1 MEDRRRPTSNS
12 GIARGLGGRSGFS
25 GAEGP
30 RDLPPEATSKAERV
44 AAVRN
49 WHDAINH
56 FEDYEDRS
64 RVRLGH
70 LLPSSELLIAGAI
83 VLVFLGGFAGFIA
96 FLALTR

>member
-1 MEDRRRPTSNS
+1 MEDRRRPTSNTA
-12 GIARGLGGRSGFS
+12 IARGLGGRSGFS
-25 GAEGP
+25 GDVGP
-30 RDLPPEATSKAERV
+30 GDRPPEATSKAERV

-83 VLVFLGGFAGFIA
+83 VLVFVGGFAGLIA
-96 FLALTR
+96 FLALTS

>member
-1 MEDRRRPTSNS
+1 MENRTRPTSNS

-25 GAEGP
+25 GSDVDGDVP
-30 RDLPPEATSKAERV
+30 QEATSKAERV

-56 FEDYEDRS
+56 FEDYEDQNRF
-64 RVRLGH
+64 RFGKLV
-70 LLPSSELLIAGAI
+70 PSHEILVATAI
-83 VLVFLGGFAGFIA
+83 VLVFFGGYAGFIA